1 MVEPV
6 TTAAAATAAAT
17 GASGAAGSAGAA
29 GAAVPLPS
37 DGGFFSGIFDSVSSF
52 ITAPFRWVASLPGKI
67 FGTVT
72 GAFTGAFNLGNLPV
86 AAVVAGVET
95 LVTVSS
101 PETAVSARVLAGMS
115 EEGARKAVAD
125 IAKDGITGVALNS
138 GLHGLAV
145 AAGLGAASGASEGA
159 GGGLT
164 GMLAGVGVVAA
175 GIYALSNLPSPDT
188 TPVTDPTARTKAEPQ
203 KA

>member
-6 TTAAAATAAAT
+6 TTAAAATAA
-17 GASGAAGSAGAA
+17 GAAGAS

-37 DGGFFSGIFDSVSSF
+37 DGGFFSGIFNSVTSF
-52 ITAPFRWVASLPGKI
+52 ITAPFRWLVSLPGKI
-67 FGTVT
+67 FGTFI
-72 GAFTGAFNLGNLPV
+72 GAVKGIFNFGNLPV

-95 LVTVSS
+95 LVTVSA
-101 PETAVSARVLAGMS
+101 PEVAVEARKLVGMS
-115 EEGARKAVAD
+115 DEEARKAVAD

-145 AAGLGAASGASEGA
+145 AGALGAASGASEGA
-159 GGGLT
+159 GGGFT
-164 GMLAGVGVVAA
+164 GLLAGVGVVAG
-175 GIYALSNLPSPDT
+175 GIALANHFMNAPA
-188 TPVTDPTARTKAEPQ
+188 TPVTDSKATAKADVQ